1 MGTLRITGTLLY
13 SPQERWPEG
22 LRAAASMVAASPQP
36 MVVLWGAGLLAVP
49 NAAAATVA
57 AVDACALIDGPTL
70 WGEAWMV
77 VEPSAIEAARGDAAV
92 VDVDEWCGAPARVSM
107 SAVEGGGVLCV
118 IERRTREEAALDRLS
133 VTLCHDLR
141 APLRVVSQLV
151 EGVEDDLRAG
161 VAVDDA
167 LAHVAVLRD
176 RVRRLGSLVDG
187 VVAYGSAAE
196 PTPVE
201 TFSAAEMLSDVVSLL
216 SARSEGSVT
225 IDDAMPTLTT
235 ERVALQ
241 RVLLNLVN
249 NALTHAGREGATV
262 EVAAEVEGEMVRFSV
277 RDDGPGIAPCDRE
290 RIWSAFETLGREGS
304 GAGLGLAVVRRL
316 VESKGGRAWVEDR
329 EGGGATFSFTWPR
342 GR

>member
-1 MGTLRITGTLLY
+1 MGTLRITGTLLF

-22 LRAAASMVAASPQP
+22 LRAAVSLVAASPQP
-36 MVVLWGAGLLAVP
+36 MVLLWGAGLLAVP
-49 NAAAATVA
+49 NAAAAAVA
-57 AVDACALIDGPTL
+57 GVEACALIDGPTL

-77 VEPSAIEAARGDAAV
+77 VEPSAVEAARGDAAV
-92 VDVDEWCGAPARVSM
+92 VNVDDWCGAPARVSM

-118 IERRTREEAALDRLS
+118 VERRTREEAALDRLA

-141 APLRVVSQLV
+141 APLRVVSQLA

-161 VAVDDA
+161 AVEA
-167 LAHVAVLRD
+167 SLAHVAALRD

-187 VVAYGSAAE
+187 VVAYGRAGE

-201 TFSAAEMLSDVVSLL
+201 TFCAADLLSDVVSLL
-216 SARSEGSVT
+216 SARAEGAVAV
-225 IDDAMPTLTT
+225 DGAMPTLTT
-235 ERVALQ
+235 ERAPLQ
-241 RVLLNLVN
+241 RVLLNLVS

-262 EVAAEVEGEMVRFSV
+262 EVSAEVEGEMVRFSV
-277 RDDGPGIAPCDRE
+277 KDDGPGVAPCDRE
-290 RIWSAFETLGREGS
+290 RIWSAFETLGGEGS

-316 VESKGGRAWVEDR
+316 VEAKGGKAWVEDR